1 MSTIIEVT
9 EDYFIPLREIK
20 EILGI
25 KPHDSFKIEILN
37 NSTIQ
42 LKRVS
47 QEDSLID
54 LIDHPAI
61 LGRPVTSQELRKIDD
76 EIWGQ

>member
-9 EDYFIPLREIK
+9 EDYFLPLREIK
-20 EILGI
+20 EIFGI

-47 QEDSLID
+47 EEDSLID

>member
-1 MSTIIEVT
+1 MSTVIEIT
-9 EDYFIPLREIK
+9 DDYSLPLKDVK

-25 KPHDSFKIEILN
+25 KPHDSFKIEVLN

-42 LKRVS
+42 LKRVLPI
-47 QEDSLID
+47 DPLID

-76 EIWGQ
+76 EIWG

>member
-9 EDYFIPLREIK
+9 EDISLPLKELK
-20 EILGI
+20 EILDI
-25 KPHDSFKIEILN
+25 KPHDSFKLEILN
-37 NSTIQ
+37 DSTIQ
-42 LKRVS
+42 LNRVS

-76 EIWGQ
+76 EIWG